1 MEICADVGQ
10 SEGPGPATS
19 AELRLPVRETGAWA
33 VRAGGGHGP
42 PRSLQCVWSV
52 PQALVQTP
60 ALSQAEWE
68 SQPQI
73 STNVRAFNPLVRPF
87 EKAQKDFFRG

>member
-19 AELRLPVRETGAWA
+19 AELRLRVRETGAWA

-42 PRSLQCVWSV
+42 PRSLQCVWSCSSGPCANTGFV
-52 PQALVQTP
+52 T
-60 ALSQAEWE
+60 
-68 SQPQI
+68 
-73 STNVRAFNPLVRPF
+73 
-87 EKAQKDFFRG
+87 G